1 MELEALFD
9 AVIVKPYESEET
21 TYGNIIVPDLGKEKN
36 EFGEVVAVGPGK
48 PTISGEFIPTVLKVG
63 DKVVLPTMG
72 FTKLPYD
79 GEEYYVG
86 PENQVLAKV
95 NKPNNFNDALT
106 ETLENIS
113 EEEINDLKNISN
125 E

>member
-9 AVIVKPYESEET
+9 AVIVKPIEAEET
-21 TYGNIIVPDLGKEKN
+21 TFGNIIVPDLGKEKN
-36 EFGEVVAVGPGK
+36 EMGTVVAVGPGK
-48 PTISGEFIPTVLKVG
+48 PTITGEFISTNLKVG

-86 PENQVLAKV
+86 PENQVLARVTSKV
-95 NKPNNFNDALT
+95 KFNEALSD
-106 ETLENIS
+106 TLENIS
-113 EEEINDLKNISN
+113 EEEINQLKDISN